1 MHPIPSLFIT
11 LPVAGFLG
19 VRSSASSDFIATCGC
34 LPNKLGFWLIPAKAQ
49 EARPLAEGQL
59 PVAAS
64 LEQRTGASWKRDER
78 AQWDRARWGHAV
90 LQTPGEGQ
98 YFIRLGSHIQL
109 QLVFRAKMGMS
120 RYHQSLVRS
129 GSCCLEVSTQ
139 TANKHPQK
147 LQVAKEVPITPHL
160 LPKMF
165 RMTSFGCVL
174 QLPAPHTHT
183 QGWPPR
189 GTMDPLSI
197 NTRVW
202 WVTVC

>member
-1 MHPIPSLFIT
+1 MYPIPSLFIT

-34 LPNKLGFWLIPAKAQ
+34 LPNKPGFWLIPPKAQ

-59 PVAAS
+59 PVAVS

-78 AQWDRARWGHAV
+78 AQWDGARRGHAI

-139 TANKHPQK
+139 TANKHPKNCMWQK
-147 LQVAKEVPITPHL
+147 KSPSPLISYHRCSGWHL
-160 LPKMF
+160 LGAF
-165 RMTSFGCVL
+165 CNC
-174 QLPAPHTHT
+174 LPPAHRDGHHLGQWIP
-183 QGWPPR
+183 
-189 GTMDPLSI
+189 
-197 NTRVW
+197 
-202 WVTVC
+202 WV